1 VSERLEQWFKTVA
14 SSVHSVFQTETRD
27 QDDWTPL
34 KLWQTILLP
43 TYCQA
48 AQMDRGII
56 SVKAYV
62 RLLPSDQPGRVGLIR
77 SGHHLNHNF
86 GGPANRTLY
95 VGQITFPEDRWYSP
109 GSESEVRVDFVD
121 FPGLRECLV
130 PGREWHIQEAARV
143 VAEAKVLEVIP
154 TP

>member
-1 VSERLEQWFKTVA
+1 
-14 SSVHSVFQTETRD
+14 
-27 QDDWTPL
+27 
-34 KLWQTILLP
+34 
-43 TYCQA
+43 
-48 AQMDRGII
+48 MDRGVI

-62 RLLPSDQPGRVGLIR
+62 RLLPSDQRDRVGLIR
-77 SGHHLNHNF
+77 TGHHLNHNF

-121 FPGLRECLV
+121 LPGLREYLV
-130 PGREWHIQEAARV
+130 PGREWHIQEEARV

-154 TP
+154 PP